1 MVGFDVLIAAFSH
14 LHVILPKCSNSNPA
28 TGQDGQERSF
38 LVAPLLDRGFLVC
51 GQYFVFMQLDRVYVR
66 RLLVV
71 LVVHISHAPLPAHY
85 LSLKFVV
92 MCQYQHNFIDSVD
105 VVQSSSKNGIRLIVE
120 MDEHC
125 G

>member
-1 MVGFDVLIAAFSH
+1 MVQIATGVSVARGGQPGLLARFQCPAGDAWWLWILVGSDVLIAAFSH

-28 TGQDGQERSF
+28 TGQDAQERSF

-85 LSLKFVV
+85 LSL
-92 MCQYQHNFIDSVD
+92 
-105 VVQSSSKNGIRLIVE
+105 
-120 MDEHC
+120 
-125 G
+125 